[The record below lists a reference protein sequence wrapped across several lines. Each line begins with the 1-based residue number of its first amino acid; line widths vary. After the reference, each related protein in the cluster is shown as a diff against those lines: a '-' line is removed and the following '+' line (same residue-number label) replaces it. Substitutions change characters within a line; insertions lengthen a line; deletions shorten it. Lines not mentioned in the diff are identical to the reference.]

1 MLLPGN
7 PHSRRRIHRRNEC
20 PVKAWHSVPL
30 TVTDMSNQR
39 SSADIYGQLELI
51 RSQLSRI
58 HHDLN
63 NPLSVISGNAELL
76 AELSRALGVGD
87 DLDGPIDDLTS
98 AVDQLTENVDRLL
111 AVRGLLNELTQ
122 QLEGTS

>member
-1 MLLPGN
+1 
-7 PHSRRRIHRRNEC
+7 
-20 PVKAWHSVPL
+20 
-30 TVTDMSNQR
+30 MSDQR
-39 SSADIYGQLELI
+39 TSADINGQLELI
-51 RSQLSRI
+51 RAQLSRI

-76 AELSRALGVGD
+76 AELSRALGVED
-87 DLDGPIDDLTS
+87 DMGGPIEDLTS

>member
-1 MLLPGN
+1 
-7 PHSRRRIHRRNEC
+7 
-20 PVKAWHSVPL
+20 
-30 TVTDMSNQR
+30 MSDQR
-39 SSADIYGQLELI
+39 VSGDVGEQLELI

-76 AELSRALGVGD
+76 AELSRALGVGEE
-87 DLDGPIDDLTS
+87 LGGPIDDLSS
-98 AVDQLTENVDRLL
+98 AVDQLSENVDRLL

>member
-1 MLLPGN
+1 M
-7 PHSRRRIHRRNEC
+7 SHRNNSSDTSEQLG
-20 PVKAWHSVPL
+20 L
-30 TVTDMSNQR
+30 T
-39 SSADIYGQLELI
+39 

-76 AELSRALGVGD
+76 AELSRALGLEEELG
-87 DLDGPIDDLTS
+87 GPIDDLS
-98 AVDQLTENVDRLL
+98 AAVDQLTENVDRLL

>member
-1 MLLPGN
+1 
-7 PHSRRRIHRRNEC
+7 
-20 PVKAWHSVPL
+20 
-30 TVTDMSNQR
+30 MSDQR
-39 SSADIYGQLELI
+39 TSADIFGQLELI

-76 AELSRALGVGD
+76 AGLSRALGVD
-87 DLDGPIDDLTS
+87 EDLGGPIDDLTT

-111 AVRGLLNELTQ
+111 AVRGLLSELTK
-122 QLEGTS
+122 QLDGTS

>member
-1 MLLPGN
+1 
-7 PHSRRRIHRRNEC
+7 
-20 PVKAWHSVPL
+20 
-30 TVTDMSNQR
+30 MSDQR
-39 SSADIYGQLELI
+39 TSAEINGQLELI
-51 RSQLSRI
+51 RAQLSRI

-76 AELSRALGVGD
+76 AELSRALGVED
-87 DLDGPIDDLTS
+87 DMGGPIEDLTS

>member
-1 MLLPGN
+1 
-7 PHSRRRIHRRNEC
+7 
-20 PVKAWHSVPL
+20 
-30 TVTDMSNQR
+30 MSDHR
-39 SSADIYGQLELI
+39 SSQELSDQLEVI
-51 RSQLSRI
+51 RAQLWRI

-76 AELSRALGVGD
+76 CELSKALGLQD
-87 DLDGPIDDLTS
+87 DLGGPIDDLS
-98 AVDQLTENVDRLL
+98 VAVDQLTENVDRLL

>member
-1 MLLPGN
+1 
-7 PHSRRRIHRRNEC
+7 
-20 PVKAWHSVPL
+20 
-30 TVTDMSNQR
+30 MSDR
-39 SSADIYGQLELI
+39 HTSSDISEQLELI

-76 AELSRALGVGD
+76 GELSRALGVGD
-87 DLDGPIDDLTS
+87 ELGGPIDDLST